1 MQDLIVMP
9 LVSGV
14 HTRVS
19 HSALPG
25 SPVVPDRRPGR
36 LRLRTARALHRLA
49 TRLDAGGA
57 L

>member
-19 HSALPG
+19 HSALPA
-25 SPVVPDRRPGR
+25 SPVVPDRSPGR
-36 LRLRTARALHRLA
+36 LRLLTAGALHRLA
-49 TRLDAGGA
+49 ARFDGVGV
-57 L
+57 